1 MNEKLKSNN
10 INLFSK
16 GLESFKTKGF
26 TITINRIANYFLENN
41 FGVRLFR
48 VNKDLY
54 KANSIFRNRKLE
66 YSKKGFFYVDPMPTV
81 NELNEY
87 YSNVFWNAR
96 SKKNYGV
103 SLRDL
108 THWYILQKYIGE
120 FINGRKL
127 TILNFGA
134 GHGGISNI
142 LWMQGHNVIN
152 VEPSGLPKSYSKRWE
167 CYKEIKQVPLK
178 SIDIVYGSHSL
189 EHVQN
194 IDKFEEEIKRILKK
208 DNYIFWEVPNADSPN
223 CGATR
228 NQLDIPHTYY
238 FKKEYFDN
246 CFDEILLNDSYDC
259 ISQLKNNKIV
269 EEWSSFQ
276 NEQGAVIRVLGKY
289 NNL

>member
-1 MNEKLKSNN
+1 MKGNNALSMVLKSYKEEGFVMAIKES
-10 INLFSK
+10 INYILGKF
-16 GLESFKTKGF
+16 
-26 TITINRIANYFLENN
+26 
-41 FGVRLFR
+41 FGKKLIR
-48 VNKDLY
+48 VNKDIY
-54 KANSIFRNRKLE
+54 KANSIFSNRKLE
-66 YSKKGFFYVDPMPTV
+66 YSKKGFFYVNPMPTV

-87 YSNVFWNAR
+87 YSNVYWGARNA
-96 SKKNYGV
+96 KNYGV

-108 THWYILQKYIGE
+108 THWNILQEYIGE

-152 VEPSGLPKSYSKRWE
+152 LEPSGIPKSYSERWKH
-167 CYKEIKQVPLK
+167 YKEIEQVPSE

-208 DNYIFWEVPNADSPN
+208 DNYIFWEVPNADSPD
-223 CGATR
+223 CGAIR
-228 NQLDIPHTYY
+228 GQIDAPHTYY

-246 CFDEILLNDSYDC
+246 CFDEILLNDAFDSVKQFKD
-259 ISQLKNNKIV
+259 NIV
-269 EEWSSFQ
+269 DKWSSFKDV
-276 NEQGAVIRVLGKY
+276 QGQVIRVLGRY
-289 NNL
+289 SNL

>member
-1 MNEKLKSNN
+1 M
-10 INLFSK
+10 ISK
-16 GLESFKTKGF
+16 VVKSFKEEGF
-26 TITINRIANYFLENN
+26 IITIKKSINYFLGKF
-41 FGVRLFR
+41 FGRKLIR
-48 VNKDLY
+48 VNKDIY
-54 KANSIFRNRKLE
+54 KAISIFSNRKLE
-66 YSKKGFFYVDPMPTV
+66 YSKKGFFYVNPMPTV

-87 YSNVFWNAR
+87 YSNVYWDDYGINPNG
-96 SKKNYGV
+96 KNYGV

-108 THWYILQKYIGE
+108 THWNILQEYIGE

-152 VEPSGLPKSYSKRWE
+152 VEPSGVPKSYSERWE
-167 CYKEIKQVPLK
+167 HYEEIEQVPLE

-208 DNYIFWEVPNADSPN
+208 DNYIFWEVPNADHPD
-223 CGATR
+223 CGAMR
-228 NQLDIPHTYY
+228 GQIDIPHTYY

-246 CFDEILLNDSYDC
+246 CFDEILLNDAFDH
-259 ISQLKNNKIV
+259 IGQFNDNDIV
-269 EEWSSFQ
+269 DEWSSFKSV
-276 NEQGAVIRVLGKY
+276 QGDVIRVLGKY

>member
-1 MNEKLKSNN
+1 M
-10 INLFSK
+10 K
-16 GLESFKTKGF
+16 GHNPLSMVVKSFKEEGF
-26 TITINRIANYFLENN
+26 IITIKKSISYFLGKF
-41 FGVRLFR
+41 FGRRLIR
-48 VNKDLY
+48 VNKDIY
-54 KANSIFRNRKLE
+54 KANSIFSNRKLE

-152 VEPSGLPKSYSKRWE
+152 VEPSGVPKSYSERWE
-167 CYKEIKQVPLK
+167 HYKEIEQVPIE

-208 DNYIFWEVPNADSPN
+208 DNYIFWEVPNADNPD
-223 CGATR
+223 CGPIR
-228 NQLDIPHTYY
+228 DKIVSPHTYY

-246 CFDEILLNDSYDC
+246 CFDEILLNDAYDC
-259 ISQLKNNKIV
+259 IAQFKDNIV
-269 EEWSSFQ
+269 DEWSSFK
-276 NEQGAVIRVLGKY
+276 NSQGHVIRVLGKY

>member
-1 MNEKLKSNN
+1 MKEHDLLYKVVK
-10 INLFSK
+10 
-16 GLESFKTKGF
+16 SFKEEGF
-26 TITINRIANYFLENN
+26 IITIKKSINYFLGKF
-41 FGVRLFR
+41 FGIRLIR
-48 VNKDLY
+48 VNKGIN

-66 YSKKGFFYVDPMPTV
+66 YSKKGFFYVNPMPTV

-87 YSNVFWNAR
+87 YSNLYWDER
-96 SKKNYGV
+96 SGKNYGV

-108 THWYILQKYIGE
+108 THWNILQEYIGE

-142 LWMQGHNVIN
+142 FWMQGHNVIN
-152 VEPSGLPKSYSKRWE
+152 VEPSGVPKFYSERWKH
-167 CYKEIKQVPLK
+167 YKEIEQVPLE

-208 DNYIFWEVPNADSPN
+208 DNYIFWEVPNADNPI
-223 CGATR
+223 CGPIR
-228 NQLDIPHTYY
+228 DEIVIPHTYY

-246 CFDEILLNDSYDC
+246 CFDEILLNDAYNC
-259 ISQLKNNKIV
+259 IAQFKDNIV
-269 EEWSSFQ
+269 DEWSSFK
-276 NEQGAVIRVLGKY
+276 NAQGEVIRVLGKY